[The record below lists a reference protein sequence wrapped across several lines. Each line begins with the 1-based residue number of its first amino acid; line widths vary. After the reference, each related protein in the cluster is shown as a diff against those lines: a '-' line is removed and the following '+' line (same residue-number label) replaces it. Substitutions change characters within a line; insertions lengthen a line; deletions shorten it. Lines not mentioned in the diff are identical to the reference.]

1 LTKVRPDT
9 VHRRT
14 IEAKEADMRAR
25 TVTVRDLAAH
35 EVVTVTKTTTLA
47 ECAQIMRA
55 QHVGSVVVID
65 DQGQRDNPRGIVT
78 DRDIVVEAVAV
89 GLDPVTLTAGDVM
102 NAPLATVNDSDDI
115 LDALARMRE
124 HGVRR
129 LPVLDD
135 AGHLSGIVTV
145 DNLLEALA
153 EQLDAVVRVIKT
165 EQTRETATRK

>member
-1 LTKVRPDT
+1 MGC
-9 VHRRT
+9 
-14 IEAKEADMRAR
+14 KEAAMRAR

-35 EVVTVTKTTTLA
+35 EVVTVTPTTTLI

-65 DQGQRDNPRGIVT
+65 DQGQRDDPRGIVT
-78 DRDIVVEAVAV
+78 DRDIVIEAVAV
-89 GLDPVTLTAGDVM
+89 GLDPSTLTAGDVM
-102 NAPLATVNDSDDI
+102 TTPLAVVRDSDDI

-124 HGVRR
+124 RGVRR

-135 AGHLSGIVTV
+135 SGHLSGIVTV

-153 EQLDAVVRVIKT
+153 EQFDAIVRVLKA

>member
-1 LTKVRPDT
+1 
-9 VHRRT
+9 
-14 IEAKEADMRAR
+14 MRAR

-35 EVVTVTKTTTLA
+35 EVVTVTPSTTLV

-55 QHVGSVVVID
+55 QHVGSVIVID
-65 DQGQRDNPRGIVT
+65 DLGQRDNPRGIVT
-78 DRDIVVEAVAV
+78 DRDIVIEAVAV
-89 GLDPVTLTAGDVM
+89 GLDPTTLTAGDVM
-102 NAPLATVNDSDDI
+102 AAPLATVRDSDDI

-135 AGHLSGIVTV
+135 AGHLSGIVVV

-153 EQLDAVVRVIKT
+153 EQLDAVVRVLKA

>member
-1 LTKVRPDT
+1 LIQVSASDA
-9 VHRRT
+9 HRRNMGS
-14 IEAKEADMRAR
+14 KEAAMRAR

-35 EVVTVTKTTTLA
+35 EVVTVTPTTTLA

-78 DRDIVVEAVAV
+78 DRDIVLEAVAV
-89 GLDPVTLTAGDVM
+89 GLDPTTLTAGDVM
-102 NAPLATVNDSDDI
+102 TTPLATVRDGDDI

-135 AGHLSGIVTV
+135 AGHLSGIVAV
-145 DNLLEALA
+145 DNLLETMA
-153 EQLDAVVRVIKT
+153 EELDAVVRVLKA

>member
-1 LTKVRPDT
+1 
-9 VHRRT
+9 
-14 IEAKEADMRAR
+14 MRAR
-25 TVTVRDLAAH
+25 TVSVRDLAAH
-35 EVVTVTKTTTLA
+35 EVVTVTPTTTLA
-47 ECAQIMRA
+47 ECAQIMRT

-89 GLDPVTLTAGDVM
+89 GLDPVTLTAADVM
-102 NAPLATVNDSDDI
+102 AVPLATVCDSDDI

-153 EQLDAVVRVIKT
+153 EQLDAVVRVIKA
-165 EQTRETATRK
+165 EQTRESATRR

>member
-1 LTKVRPDT
+1 
-9 VHRRT
+9 
-14 IEAKEADMRAR
+14 MRAR

-35 EVVTVTKTTTLA
+35 EVVTVTPTTTLV

-65 DQGQRDNPRGIVT
+65 DQAQRDDPRGIVT
-78 DRDIVVEAVAV
+78 DRDIVIEAVAV
-89 GLDPVTLTAGDVM
+89 GLDPSTLTAGDVM
-102 NAPLATVNDSDDI
+102 TTPLAVVRDSDDI

-124 HGVRR
+124 RGVRR

-145 DNLLEALA
+145 DNLLEVLA
-153 EQLDAVVRVIKT
+153 EQFDAIVRVLKA

>member
-1 LTKVRPDT
+1 LIQVSAGAGD
-9 VHRRT
+9 RRNMG
-14 IEAKEADMRAR
+14 AKEAAMRAR
-25 TVTVRDLAAH
+25 TVCVRDLSAH
-35 EVVTVTKTTTLA
+35 EVVTVTPTTTLA
-47 ECAQIMRA
+47 ECAKIMRE

-65 DQGQRDNPRGIVT
+65 DEGSRDTPRGIVT
-78 DRDIVVEAVAV
+78 DRDVVVEAVAV
-89 GLDPVTLTAGDVM
+89 GLDPSTLTAGDVM
-102 NAPLATVNDSDDI
+102 TTPLATVRDSDDI

-135 AGHLSGIVTV
+135 AGNLSGIVTV

-153 EQLDAVVRVIKT
+153 EQLDAVVSVIKT

>member
-1 LTKVRPDT
+1 MRP
-9 VHRRT
+9 
-14 IEAKEADMRAR
+14 R

-35 EVVTVTKTTTLA
+35 EVVTVTPSTTLA

-65 DQGQRDNPRGIVT
+65 DVGQRDNPRGIVT
-78 DRDIVVEAVAV
+78 DRDIVIEAVAL
-89 GLDPVTLTAGDVM
+89 GLDPATLTAGDVM
-102 NAPLATVNDSDDI
+102 ATPLATVRDGDDI

-124 HGVRR
+124 NGVRR

-135 AGHLSGIVTV
+135 TGHLSGIVAV

-153 EQLDAVVRVIKT
+153 EQLDAIVGVIKA
-165 EQTRETATRK
+165 EQTRESVTRR

>member
-1 LTKVRPDT
+1 
-9 VHRRT
+9 
-14 IEAKEADMRAR
+14 MRAR

-35 EVVTVTKTTTLA
+35 EVVTVIPSATLA
-47 ECAQIMRA
+47 ECAQIMRN
-55 QHVGSVVVID
+55 QHVGSVIVID
-65 DQGQRDNPRGIVT
+65 DQAKRDDPRGIVT
-78 DRDIVVEAVAV
+78 DRDIVIEAVAL
-89 GLDPVTLTAGDVM
+89 GLDPATLTAGDVM
-102 NAPLATVNDSDDI
+102 TMPLATVNDRDDI

-165 EQTRETATRK
+165 EQSRESVTRK

>member
-1 LTKVRPDT
+1 LIQVSAGAG
-9 VHRRT
+9 HRRNMGH
-14 IEAKEADMRAR
+14 KEAAMRAR

-35 EVVTVTKTTTLA
+35 EVVTVTPSTTLV

-65 DQGQRDNPRGIVT
+65 DLGQRDNPRGIVT
-78 DRDIVVEAVAV
+78 DRDIVIEAVAV
-89 GLDPVTLTAGDVM
+89 GLDPAALTAGDVM
-102 NAPLATVNDSDDI
+102 AAPLATVRDSDDI

-135 AGHLSGIVTV
+135 AGHLSGIVAV

-153 EQLDAVVRVIKT
+153 EQLDAVVRVLKA

>member
-1 LTKVRPDT
+1 
-9 VHRRT
+9 
-14 IEAKEADMRAR
+14 MRAR
-25 TVTVRDLAAH
+25 TVSVRDLAAH
-35 EVVTVTKTTTLA
+35 EVVTVTPTTTLA

-65 DQGQRDNPRGIVT
+65 DLGQRDNPRGIVT

-89 GLDPVTLTAGDVM
+89 GLDPTALTAADVM
-102 NAPLATVNDSDDI
+102 TTPLATVRDGDDI

-135 AGHLSGIVTV
+135 AGHLSGIVAV

-153 EQLDAVVRVIKT
+153 EQLDAVVRVLKA
-165 EQTRETATRK
+165 EQTRETATRR

>member
-1 LTKVRPDT
+1 
-9 VHRRT
+9 
-14 IEAKEADMRAR
+14 MRAR

-35 EVVTVTKTTTLA
+35 EVVTVIPSATLA
-47 ECAQIMRA
+47 ECAQIMRN
-55 QHVGSVVVID
+55 QHVGSVIVID
-65 DQGQRDNPRGIVT
+65 DQAKRDDPRGIVT
-78 DRDIVVEAVAV
+78 DRDIVIEAVAL
-89 GLDPVTLTAGDVM
+89 GLDPATLTAGDVM
-102 NAPLATVNDSDDI
+102 TTPLATVNDRDDI

-165 EQTRETATRK
+165 EQSRESVTRK

>member
-1 LTKVRPDT
+1 LIQVSAGAG
-9 VHRRT
+9 HRRN
-14 IEAKEADMRAR
+14 INPKEAAMRAR
-25 TVTVRDLAAH
+25 TVSVRDLAAH
-35 EVVTVTKTTTLA
+35 EVVTVSPTATLA

-65 DQGQRDNPRGIVT
+65 DQGSRDNPRGIVT

-89 GLDPVTLTAGDVM
+89 GLDPSALTAADVM
-102 NAPLATVNDSDDI
+102 TTPLATVRDGDDI

-135 AGHLSGIVTV
+135 AGHLSGIVAV

-153 EQLDAVVRVIKT
+153 EQLDAVVRVLKA
-165 EQTRETATRK
+165 EQTRESVTRK

>member
-1 LTKVRPDT
+1 
-9 VHRRT
+9 
-14 IEAKEADMRAR
+14 MRN
-25 TVTVRDLAAH
+25 
-35 EVVTVTKTTTLA
+35 
-47 ECAQIMRA
+47 
-55 QHVGSVVVID
+55 QHVGSVIVID
-65 DQGQRDNPRGIVT
+65 DQAKRDDPRGIVT
-78 DRDIVVEAVAV
+78 DRDIVIEAVAL
-89 GLDPVTLTAGDVM
+89 GLDPATLTAGDVM
-102 NAPLATVNDSDDI
+102 TMPLATVNDRDDI

-165 EQTRETATRK
+165 EQSRESVTRK

>member
-1 LTKVRPDT
+1 LIQVSAGAG
-9 VHRRT
+9 HRRNM
-14 IEAKEADMRAR
+14 AFKEAAMRAR

-35 EVVTVTKTTTLA
+35 EVVTVTPTTTLA

-65 DQGQRDNPRGIVT
+65 DLGQRDNPRGIVT
-78 DRDIVVEAVAV
+78 DRDIVIEAVAV
-89 GLDPVTLTAGDVM
+89 GLDPTTLTAADVM
-102 NAPLATVNDSDDI
+102 TTPLATVRDGDDI

-135 AGHLSGIVTV
+135 AGHLSGIVAV
-145 DNLLEALA
+145 DNLLEAMA
-153 EQLDAVVRVIKT
+153 EQLDAVVRVLKA
-165 EQTRETATRK
+165 EQTRETATRR

>member
-1 LTKVRPDT
+1 
-9 VHRRT
+9 
-14 IEAKEADMRAR
+14 
-25 TVTVRDLAAH
+25 
-35 EVVTVTKTTTLA
+35 
-47 ECAQIMRA
+47 
-55 QHVGSVVVID
+55 
-65 DQGQRDNPRGIVT
+65 
-78 DRDIVVEAVAV
+78 VAV
-89 GLDPVTLTAGDVM
+89 GLDPMILTAGDVM
-102 NAPLATVNDSDDI
+102 TTPLATVRDADDI

-165 EQTRETATRK
+165 EQTRESATRK

>member
-1 LTKVRPDT
+1 MS
-9 VHRRT
+9 H
-14 IEAKEADMRAR
+14 KEAAMRAR

-35 EVVTVTKTTTLA
+35 EVVTVTPSTTLV

-55 QHVGSVVVID
+55 QHVGSVIVID
-65 DQGQRDNPRGIVT
+65 DLGQRDNPRGIVT
-78 DRDIVVEAVAV
+78 DRDIVIEAVAV
-89 GLDPVTLTAGDVM
+89 GLDPTTLTAGDVM
-102 NAPLATVNDSDDI
+102 AAPLATVRDSDDI

-135 AGHLSGIVTV
+135 AGHLSGIVVV

-153 EQLDAVVRVIKT
+153 EQLDAVVRVLKA
-165 EQTRETATRK
+165 EQTRETATRR

>member
-1 LTKVRPDT
+1 
-9 VHRRT
+9 
-14 IEAKEADMRAR
+14 MRAR
-25 TVTVRDLAAH
+25 TVSVRDLAAH
-35 EVVTVTKTTTLA
+35 EVVTVTPSATLA
-47 ECAQIMRA
+47 ECAKIMRE

-65 DQGQRDNPRGIVT
+65 DVGSRDNPRGIVT
-78 DRDIVVEAVAV
+78 DRDIVIESVAV
-89 GLDPVTLTAGDVM
+89 GLDPMILTAGDVM
-102 NAPLATVNDSDDI
+102 TTPLATVRDADDI

-165 EQTRETATRK
+165 EQTRESATRK